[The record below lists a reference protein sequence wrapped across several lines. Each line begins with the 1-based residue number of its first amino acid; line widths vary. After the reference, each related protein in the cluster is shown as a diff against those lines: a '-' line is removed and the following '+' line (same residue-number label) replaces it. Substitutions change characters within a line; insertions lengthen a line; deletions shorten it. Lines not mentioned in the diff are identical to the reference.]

1 MGLTTR
7 SLSHNLGMVTELS
20 TYAQNVY
27 IFVSKTHDNQDEN
40 VKELANSENYYTS
53 IHNPIR
59 EMVFGKKI
67 MPTDVAPV
75 IRRYNWVSGTVY
87 QEFFNKSNTI
97 FTVEAGSTEQSMFIY
112 TSGGNV
118 YKCIDN
124 NSSANSTVEPTHTDL
139 TPREE
144 SDGYKWKYMYS
155 VPSGSKFIT
164 TDHIP
169 VVANST
175 VQTNVTAGID
185 RVFLQNGGK
194 NYTST
199 TNGSVQ
205 STITSSRFII
215 ENKSIANSTGG
226 QVTLSDNYFNNS
238 SILLFEPGSRD
249 SGSLFTVSDYDHNS
263 FEITID
269 GTHSFT
275 GSTLYEISPRI
286 RIVGDGANA
295 TAIATVNQ
303 STKTIS
309 GIEVKTT
316 GDSYSFANV
325 IIDDSTGTGA
335 IAEAVVPPRKGHGF
349 DPHEELGSDKIMYA
363 VTIEGNESNTITAN
377 LQNGFR
383 TVGIISNPSPANVAF
398 TGTVSVTGGQ
408 NLVTGSGTKFT
419 TDSVFTSPNLDTVAG
434 LTVNTIST
442 AVLSNTSASN
452 TAKANTLVSLFN
464 EFNKQIVGQSV
475 STDTILVE
483 GPDFDETAEVL
494 SVSSDTLL
502 HSRVPFAGTYSG
514 VGYRKVYKANTF
526 NNIIRLTVDQ
536 SDLFSNGEVIT
547 STDDEHFGTLV
558 NQSAN
563 TLVLV
568 GTKFPSGITVQGNV
582 SESTANVVTA
592 EVSNSFI
599 DGLYGHTL
607 YINNVLKVSKN
618 DSSNVE
624 FKIVVKV

>member
-1 MGLTTR
+1 MGITTR
-7 SLSHNLGMVTELS
+7 SLSHNLGMVTELA

-40 VKELANSENYYTS
+40 VKELANTENYYTS

-67 MPTDVAPV
+67 KPGDVSPV
-75 IRRYNWVSGTVY
+75 IERYDWVSGTVY
-87 QEFFNKSNTI
+87 QEFYNKSNTI
-97 FTVEAGSTEQSMFIY
+97 FTVESGSTEQSMFIY
-112 TSGGNV
+112 TAGGNV

-144 SDGYKWKYMYS
+144 ADGYKWKYMYS

-164 TDHIP
+164 SEYIP
-169 VVANST
+169 VVANTIVINSA
-175 VQTNVTAGID
+175 TAGID
-185 RVFLQNGGK
+185 RIFLQNGGK

-199 TNGSVQ
+199 TNGTVQ
-205 STITSSRFII
+205 STITNSRFII
-215 ENKSIANSTGG
+215 ENNSIANSTGG

-238 SILLFEPGSRD
+238 SILLFEPGAKD
-249 SGSLFTVSDYDHNS
+249 SGSLFTVSDYNHS
-263 FEITID
+263 SLEITID
-269 GTHSFT
+269 GTHTFS
-275 GSTLYEISPRI
+275 GSTKYEISPRV
-286 RIVGDGANA
+286 RITGDGANA

-303 STKTIS
+303 STKTIT

-335 IAEAVVPPRKGHGF
+335 KAEAVVPPRKGHGY

-363 VTIEGNESNTITAN
+363 VTVEGNESNTITAN

-398 TGTVSVTGGQ
+398 TGTVSVSSGQ
-408 NLVTGSGTKFT
+408 NIVTGSGTKFS
-419 TDSVFTSPNLDTVAG
+419 TDSVFTNPSLDNVAG
-434 LTVNTIST
+434 LTVNAIST
-442 AVLSNTSASN
+442 AVLSNTAASN
-452 TAKANTLVSLFN
+452 TAKANTLVNLFN
-464 EFNKQIVGQSV
+464 EFNKQIVGQAV
-475 STDTILVE
+475 STDTILIE

-494 SVSSDTLL
+494 SVTSDTVL
-502 HSRVPFAGTYSG
+502 HARVPFAGTYSD
-514 VGYRKVYKANTF
+514 VGFRKVYKANTF

-536 SDLFSNGEVIT
+536 SNLFSNGEVI
-547 STDDEHFGTLV
+547 SSLDKEHFGTLV

-563 TLVLV
+563 TLVLA
-568 GTKFPSGITVQGNV
+568 GTKFPSGITVQGDV
-582 SESTANVVTA
+582 SESTANVVVA
-592 EVSNSFI
+592 EVSNSYI

-618 DSSNVE
+618 DTSNVE